1 MYENTCMDKVATRV
15 LVRIDHRECAIK
27 PLITSLLEHDN
38 INYTLENL
46 DCGDFV
52 IEIDGQPL
60 LVIERK
66 TIKDLLASIKDGRYK
81 EQKHKM
87 IEKHGKAKVM
97 YLIEGAFSFQDMPK
111 GFTDIEYKSLKSSII
126 NTQVRDKVALMQ
138 TNDLQET
145 CAYLYDVVSRINQN
159 TTKYSL
165 ESGLQAPPPVVHNSS
180 VKKKTSRNEVFIQQL
195 CQVSGISHKTAE
207 AISREFTDMKTFY
220 ETLLPLENEQKLKLL
235 KNIYLKDNRRINSK
249 VADTIVQY
257 MF

>member
-1 MYENTCMDKVATRV
+1 MDKNTTRV
-15 LVRIDHRECAIK
+15 CMRIDHRECSIK
-27 PLITSLLEHDN
+27 PLITSLLANNN
-38 INYTLENL
+38 ISYICENL
-46 DCGDFV
+46 ECGDFI

-87 IEKHGKAKVM
+87 IETHGKAKVM
-97 YLIEGAFSFQDMPK
+97 YLIEGVFSFHEMPK
-111 GFTDIEYKSLKSSII
+111 GFIDVEYKSLKSSII
-126 NTQVRDKVALMQ
+126 NTQVRDKVAVMQ

-145 CAYLYDVVSRINQN
+145 CAYLYDVVYRIYQN
-159 TTKYSL
+159 PSKYCLETNGELLQVQQPISL
-165 ESGLQAPPPVVHNSS
+165 NSALR
-180 VKKKTSRNEVFIQQL
+180 KKTTRNEVFVQQL

-207 AISREFTDMKTFY
+207 AISREFIDMKTFY